1 MTKLKYCP
9 HCQQNVV
16 AITKPSNTAIAL
28 CFFGF
33 PFLVGANSSNNFGY
47 AYNPR
52 TALATLVIFIA
63 LFQFLIAIGWIIG
76 ILSLL
81 FRRSYCPICRTPS
94 KFLQPQKFG

>member
-33 PFLVGANSSNNFGY
+33 PFLVGANSLNNPGY
-47 AYNPR
+47 IYNPR
-52 TALATLVIFIA
+52 TAFATLVILIA
-63 LFQFLIAIGWIIG
+63 LFQFLVAIGWLIG

-81 FRRSYCPICRTPS
+81 FRRSYCPICRTPG
-94 KFLQPQKFG
+94 KFLQPQNFG